1 MLFKNSFIF
10 LKQRLFEKEKKFT
23 LLNCSRSLLS
33 GAEGWGFRGM
43 NSITAIAL
51 KEKIDH
57 AEDLQLVDVREPY
70 EHEEFN
76 IGGELIP
83 LHEIAQQV
91 EKIATGK
98 PVIIYCRKGIRSQI
112 AIQRLQEKFPFTNLI
127 NLIGGTEAWKKQF
140 GV

>member
-1 MLFKNSFIF
+1 
-10 LKQRLFEKEKKFT
+10 
-23 LLNCSRSLLS
+23 
-33 GAEGWGFRGM
+33 M

-51 KEKIDH
+51 KEKIDSK
-57 AEDLQLVDVREPY
+57 EDFQLIDVREAY

-83 LHEIAQQV
+83 LSDIVLQI

-98 PVIIYCRKGIRSQI
+98 PVIIYCRKGIRSQV
-112 AIQRLQEKFPFTNLI
+112 AIQRLQDKFPFTNLL

-140 GV
+140 KG

>member
-1 MLFKNSFIF
+1 
-10 LKQRLFEKEKKFT
+10 
-23 LLNCSRSLLS
+23 
-33 GAEGWGFRGM
+33 M

-51 KEKIDH
+51 KQKIVN
-57 AEDLQLVDVREPY
+57 AEFFQLIDVREPF

-76 IGGELIP
+76 ISGQLIP
-83 LHEIAQQV
+83 LNEIAQNIDL
-91 EKIATGK
+91 IATDK

-112 AIQRLQEKFPFTNLI
+112 AIQRLQEKFPFNNLY

>member
-1 MLFKNSFIF
+1 
-10 LKQRLFEKEKKFT
+10 
-23 LLNCSRSLLS
+23 
-33 GAEGWGFRGM
+33 M

-51 KEKIDH
+51 KEKIDN
-57 AEDLQLVDVREPY
+57 AEDFQLIDVREPY

-76 IGGELIP
+76 ISGQLIP
-83 LHEIAQQV
+83 LNEICRH
-91 EKIATGK
+91 IDSISTTK

-127 NLIGGTEAWKKQF
+127 NLIGGTEAWKMQF